1 MVEIVSFQGK
11 SQSEGAPVQY
21 TLMIQ
26 KSSVSVTAKILA
38 RKLTLFKIITENAKG
53 FQIKYRRIKE
63 TIKKIFIDCSQLL
76 FLLCGYIDTQRVDV
90 TRKDAIKF
98 SVSHLLFQAPRT
110 CKAKMQI

>member
-63 TIKKIFIDCSQLL
+63 TIKKSSLIVLNCFS
-76 FLLCGYIDTQRVDV
+76 YYV
-90 TRKDAIKF
+90 AI
-98 SVSHLLFQAPRT
+98 
-110 CKAKMQI
+110 